1 VADPAAS
8 AYSPPAVPSEPT
20 RTRFAEPPRPPAV
33 PEEGPLASAQVDTS
47 AAADERTQA
56 PDADAEAPEPSEA
69 LDADAEADEPAP
81 PTPVEIMTSAQVD
94 TSAAEGERTQALDA
108 DGDADAAAR
117 PDRPVRLLVLL
128 AGLLLVATTVLGA
141 LALVGAPSGSLSDVQ
156 RDSAIK
162 AARADATKIF
172 SFDYRHLDADFKAG
186 LAVSTGTFKQ
196 EYSRTTTKLVQD
208 LVPKY
213 KAVTLAQ
220 VSTAGIVSDTKDSA
234 IVLVFFNQQ
243 ASSTLL
249 KEPRVT
255 QNRIE
260 MTMVRNGDGWLVSKV
275 KAL

>member
-1 VADPAAS
+1 
-8 AYSPPAVPSEPT
+8 
-20 RTRFAEPPRPPAV
+20 
-33 PEEGPLASAQVDTS
+33 
-47 AAADERTQA
+47 
-56 PDADAEAPEPSEA
+56 
-69 LDADAEADEPAP
+69 
-81 PTPVEIMTSAQVD
+81 VD